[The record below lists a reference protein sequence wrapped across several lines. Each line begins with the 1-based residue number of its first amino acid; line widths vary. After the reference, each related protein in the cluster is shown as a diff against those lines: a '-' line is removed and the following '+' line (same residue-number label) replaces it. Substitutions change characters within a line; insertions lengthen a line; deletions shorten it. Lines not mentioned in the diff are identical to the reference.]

1 MVRRTFVALVA
12 GLVLVGCDGE
22 VEPVGV
28 PDLAGLALVDAR
40 EMAEGLDLEL
50 DEVDGSGRDRS
61 VFSPGNWSVVTQDP
75 SAGTAVE
82 PESVV
87 VVNLENDRDQEPEP
101 EPADEPA
108 VEPEPAD
115 EPEDEPADEPDDEPQ
130 RSTSLEADVSGGA
143 GGLRIVTEDDVT
155 ACRVNVNGGLIRS
168 GFTTR
173 IAGIAAGDPV
183 VIPWGDLTN
192 RDGERFDYA
201 RLRPETVTIDC
212 EDPDG
217 GLLVDTWNW

>member
-12 GLVLVGCDGE
+12 GLVLVGCAGE
-22 VEPVGV
+22 VEPIGV
-28 PDLAGLALVDAR
+28 PDLAGLALIDAR

-61 VFSPGNWSVVTQDP
+61 VFSPGNWSVVMQDP

-82 PESVV
+82 PESIVV
-87 VVNLENDRDQEPEP
+87 VTLENERDQEPEP
-101 EPADEPA
+101 EPDDEP
-108 VEPEPAD
+108 EDTD
-115 EPEDEPADEPDDEPQ
+115 EPEDEPE
-130 RSTSLEADVSGGA
+130 RSTSLEADVSAGA

-155 ACRVNVNGGLIRS
+155 ACRVNLNGGLIRS

-173 IAGIAAGDPV
+173 IANITAGDPV
-183 VIPWGDLTN
+183 VVPWGELTN
-192 RDGERFDYA
+192 RDGERFDYG
-201 RLRPETVTIDC
+201 RLRPEMVTIDC